1 MENIKDENPKEEVKT
16 MAGKYLDPKAD
27 LTFKL
32 VFGEHKDL
40 VMSLL
45 NALLPLEPDGQIV
58 SVEYWPSELVPENP
72 GKKDSVVDVRCEDQQ
87 GRQFIVEMQL
97 YWNQYFKNRVLLNA
111 SKAVVKQLKEGE
123 GYNLIHPVYCLN
135 LINDI
140 GFESEP
146 DEFYHDYAIVNVAH
160 SDRIIEGLR
169 FVFVELPKFANKRVQ
184 SDARISSVEREQ
196 TRPKVKFRPESIAEK
211 KMAVLWLR
219 FLTEINKKTEEAP
232 AELLENEA
240 TRKAL
245 SIVEKSAMSEDQLY
259 AYDKF
264 WMAVTDEEGFLEAR
278 YSRGLREGRAEAK
291 AEAEAKAR
299 QEKLDSARKMKAK
312 GFSADDIVDIIG
324 ITPEELKTL

>member
-1 MENIKDENPKEEVKT
+1 MENINDKKT
-16 MAGKYLDPKAD
+16 KVVNEMMAGKYLDPKAD

-45 NALLPLEPDGQIV
+45 NALLPLEPDGQIT
-58 SVEYWPSELVPENP
+58 SVEYLPTELVPENP

-87 GRQFIVEMQL
+87 GRQFIVEMQM
-97 YWNQYFKNRVLLNA
+97 YWNQYFKSRVLLNA
-111 SKAVVKQLKEGE
+111 SKAVVKQLKDGE
-123 GYNLIHPVYCLN
+123 GYNLIQPVYCLN

-140 GFESEP
+140 GFESGP

-169 FVFVELPKFANKRVQ
+169 FVFVELPKFK
-184 SDARISSVEREQ
+184 
-196 TRPKVKFRPESIAEK
+196 PESIAEK

-219 FLTEINKKTEEAP
+219 FLTEINRKTDEAP

-245 SIVEKSAMSEDQLY
+245 SLVEKSAMTEAQLH

-264 WMAVTDEEGFLEAR
+264 WMAVTDEAGFLEAR
-278 YSRGLREGRAEAK
+278 YHRGMTEGLEKGRAEGMEKGRAEGRAEGVAK
-291 AEAEAKAR
+291 ANREHAC
-299 QEKLDSARKMKAK
+299 KMKALNMPDEMI
-312 GFSADDIVDIIG
+312 SQ
-324 ITPEELKTL
+324 ITGLSMEEIEKL

>member
-1 MENIKDENPKEEVKT
+1 MENINDKKT
-16 MAGKYLDPKAD
+16 KVVNEMMAGKYLDPKAD

-45 NALLPLEPDGQIV
+45 NALLPLEPDGQIT
-58 SVEYWPSELVPENP
+58 SVEYLPTELVPENP

-87 GRQFIVEMQL
+87 GRQFIVEMQM
-97 YWNQYFKNRVLLNA
+97 YWNQYFKSRVLLNA
-111 SKAVVKQLKEGE
+111 SKAVVKQLKDGE
-123 GYNLIHPVYCLN
+123 GYNLIQPVYCLN

-140 GFESEP
+140 GFESGP

-169 FVFVELPKFANKRVQ
+169 FVFVELPKFK
-184 SDARISSVEREQ
+184 
-196 TRPKVKFRPESIAEK
+196 PESIAEK

-219 FLTEINKKTEEAP
+219 FLTEINRKTDEAP

-245 SIVEKSAMSEDQLY
+245 SLVEKSAMTEAQLH

-264 WMAVTDEEGFLEAR
+264 WMAVTDEAGFLEAR
-278 YSRGLREGRAEAK
+278 YHRGMTEGLEKGRAEGMEKGRAEGRAEGVAK
-291 AEAEAKAR
+291 ANREHA
-299 QEKLDSARKMKAK
+299 SKMKALNMP
-312 GFSADDIVDIIG
+312 DEIISQ
-324 ITPEELKTL
+324 ITGLSMEEIEKL

>member
-1 MENIKDENPKEEVKT
+1 MENINDKKT
-16 MAGKYLDPKAD
+16 KVVNEMMAGKYLDPKAD

-45 NALLPLEPDGQIV
+45 NALLPLEPDGQIT
-58 SVEYWPSELVPENP
+58 SVEYLPTELVPENP

-87 GRQFIVEMQL
+87 GRQFIVEMQM
-97 YWNQYFKNRVLLNA
+97 YWNQYFKSRVLLNA
-111 SKAVVKQLKEGE
+111 SKAVVKQLKDGE
-123 GYNLIHPVYCLN
+123 GYNLIQPVYCLN

-169 FVFVELPKFANKRVQ
+169 FVFVELPKFK
-184 SDARISSVEREQ
+184 
-196 TRPKVKFRPESIAEK
+196 PESIAEK

-219 FLTEINKKTEEAP
+219 FLTEINRKTDEAP

-245 SIVEKSAMSEDQLY
+245 SLVEKSAMTEAQLH

-264 WMAVTDEEGFLEAR
+264 WMAVTDEAGFLEAR
-278 YSRGLREGRAEAK
+278 YHRGMTEGLEKGRAEGMEKGRAEGRAEGVAK
-291 AEAEAKAR
+291 ANREHAC
-299 QEKLDSARKMKAK
+299 KMKALNMPDEMI
-312 GFSADDIVDIIG
+312 SQ
-324 ITPEELKTL
+324 ITGLSMEEIEKL

>member
-1 MENIKDENPKEEVKT
+1 MENINDKKT
-16 MAGKYLDPKAD
+16 KVVNEMMAGKYLDPKAD

-45 NALLPLEPDGQIV
+45 NALLPLEPDGQIT
-58 SVEYWPSELVPENP
+58 SVDYLPTELVPENP

-87 GRQFIVEMQL
+87 GRQFIVEMQM
-97 YWNQYFKNRVLLNA
+97 YWNQYFKSRVLLNA
-111 SKAVVKQLKEGE
+111 SKAVVKQLKDGE
-123 GYNLIHPVYCLN
+123 GYNLIQPVYCLN

-160 SDRIIEGLR
+160 TDRIIEGLR
-169 FVFVELPKFANKRVQ
+169 FVFVELPKFK
-184 SDARISSVEREQ
+184 
-196 TRPKVKFRPESIAEK
+196 PESIAEK

-219 FLTEINKKTEEAP
+219 FLTEINRKTDEAP

-245 SIVEKSAMSEDQLY
+245 SLVEKSAMTEAQLH

-264 WMAVTDEEGFLEAR
+264 WMAVTDEAGFLEAR
-278 YSRGLREGRAEAK
+278 YHRGMTEGLEKGRAEGMEKGLAQGMEKGRAEGVAK
-291 AEAEAKAR
+291 ANREHAC
-299 QEKLDSARKMKAK
+299 KMKALNMPDEMI
-312 GFSADDIVDIIG
+312 SQ
-324 ITPEELKTL
+324 ITGLSMDEIEKL

>member
-1 MENIKDENPKEEVKT
+1 MENINDKKT
-16 MAGKYLDPKAD
+16 KVVNEMMAGKYLDPKAD

-45 NALLPLEPDGQIV
+45 NALLPLEPDGQIT
-58 SVEYWPSELVPENP
+58 SVEYLPTELVPENP

-87 GRQFIVEMQL
+87 GRQFIVEMQM
-97 YWNQYFKNRVLLNA
+97 YWNQYFKSRVLLNA
-111 SKAVVKQLKEGE
+111 SKAVVKQLKDGE
-123 GYNLIHPVYCLN
+123 GYNLIQPVYCLN

-140 GFESEP
+140 GFESGP

-169 FVFVELPKFANKRVQ
+169 FVFDELPKFK
-184 SDARISSVEREQ
+184 
-196 TRPKVKFRPESIAEK
+196 PESIAEK

-219 FLTEINKKTEEAP
+219 FLTEINRKTDEAP

-245 SIVEKSAMSEDQLY
+245 SLVEKSAMTEAQLH

-264 WMAVTDEEGFLEAR
+264 WMAVTDEAGFLEAR
-278 YSRGLREGRAEAK
+278 YHRGMTEGLEKGRAEGMEKGRAEGRAEGVAK
-291 AEAEAKAR
+291 ANREHA
-299 QEKLDSARKMKAK
+299 SKMKALNMP
-312 GFSADDIVDIIG
+312 DEIISQ
-324 ITPEELKTL
+324 ITGLSMDEIEKL